1 MTDPSREQL
10 ELWIAQWRSASV
22 ALAKVN
28 AEEVRAANLAQIA
41 EALDDVSIVAARA
54 RGVSTTSGL
63 IVQQRL
69 FKGARPP

>member
-10 ELWIAQWRSASV
+10 ELWIAQWRSAAV